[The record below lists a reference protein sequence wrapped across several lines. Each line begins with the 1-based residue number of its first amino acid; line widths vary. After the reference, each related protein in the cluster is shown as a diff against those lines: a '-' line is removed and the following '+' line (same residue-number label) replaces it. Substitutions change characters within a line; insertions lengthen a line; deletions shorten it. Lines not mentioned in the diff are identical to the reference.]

1 MTKLVH
7 SQAGRVLGE
16 YPLREGSLRIG
27 RGKDNDIRLEDLT
40 VSGRHA
46 VVEVQ
51 PSEYLEG
58 CNEVY
63 IIDQQSTNGTVVN
76 GRHIKR
82 HILKHGDVA
91 VIGQNEFG
99 LIDEEALSFEQ
110 TMLYLPDDMK

>member
-1 MTKLVH
+1 MAKLVH
-7 SQAGRVLGE
+7 SQAGRLLGE
-16 YPLREGSLRIG
+16 YSLSEGCLRIG

-40 VSGRHA
+40 VSGNHA

-51 PSEYLEG
+51 TSEYIEG

-82 HILKHGDVA
+82 YLLKHGDVA

-99 LIDEEALSFEQ
+99 LIDEEVLSFER
-110 TMLYLPDDMK
+110 TMVYLPDDEK

>member
-1 MTKLVH
+1 MAKLVH

-16 YPLREGSLRIG
+16 YPLNEGSVHIG
-27 RGKDNDIRLEDLT
+27 RGKDNDICLEDLT
-40 VSGRHA
+40 VSGHHA
-46 VVEVQ
+46 VIEVQ

-58 CNEVY
+58 CNDVY

-82 HILKHGDVA
+82 HLLKHGDVA

-99 LIDEEALSFEQ
+99 LIDEEALAFER
-110 TMLYLPDDMK
+110 TMVFLPNDKN